1 MNSEIYKKASK
12 ISKDTIKLLEISRTF
27 NNDVDKIRKKYKIR
41 VKNRRSNMP
50 ITADEIQE
58 VNKDGEFKRDINN
71 ILVRNKLH
79 NNYFYT
85 VLEKIIYG
93 RFISM
98 PLSSY
103 AIALSDKNI
112 HVVIYQKPAK
122 WEWNSIKKE
131 VDELISS
138 SDEYMRKFNYPGGL
152 KVRRPKKDIDKTLS
166 ILKMVKAGES
176 NMDIEFSEFYDENAS
191 MSNKV
196 TEKNKGKIKSIKKR
210 YKEIL

>member
-1 MNSEIYKKASK
+1 MDGKIYKKISK

-27 NNDVDKIRKKYKIR
+27 NNDVDKIRKKYKIK

-50 ITADEIQE
+50 MTADEIQE

-85 VLEKIIYG
+85 VLEKIVYG
-93 RFISM
+93 RFISV

-152 KVRRPKKDIDKTLS
+152 KVRRPKKNIDKTLS
-166 ILKMVKAGES
+166 ILRMVKAGES

-191 MSNKV
+191 MSSKKKK
-196 TEKNKGKIKSIKKR
+196 KNKGKIKSIKKR
-210 YKEIL
+210 YKQIL